1 MNKLMAERWLS
12 NTTMNTWQN
21 KSKTY
26 IYNYR
31 RLKSMY
37 MKKSVVLK
45 EDENM
50 LTNILKST

>member
-1 MNKLMAERWLS
+1 
-12 NTTMNTWQN
+12 MNTWQN